1 MKKFQIKKMILPI
14 AFISFLTV
22 SSLIT
27 FLGTEKAYS
36 ENEKRILSEFPDFTW
51 ENFISG
57 KLQEN
62 LETYISDHIAG
73 REFFVGVDAYYS
85 NLMGKNALGDV
96 YMADDGY
103 LINAP
108 KDKTGKENYFE
119 KNINN
124 IETFSAFN
132 PIPSSLVIVPSAG
145 YVMEDKLPMFHKKYS
160 DASLFKKASDKTSFV
175 GFLDVREHLI
185 GAYESGYEVYY
196 KTDHHLT
203 ARGSYEL
210 YKAYCDY
217 RGLEFPSEKE
227 YTVTEHD
234 GFYGTTYSSGGYW
247 LSKPDTLEV
256 WDLGEDV
263 KVTIGEDG
271 DEFTSMFFEKHLE
284 NQDKYPLYLDGNHAF
299 VKIENPNAKGG
310 NLLLIRDSFGQSFA
324 PFLAHNYKTVCLV
337 DMRYFRKSMGLI
349 IEKEKIDEIL
359 FLYGIETLI
368 DDDSTSYLFF

>member
-22 SSLIT
+22 ASLIT

-36 ENEKRILSEFPDFTW
+36 ENEKRILAEFPNFTW
-51 ENFISG
+51 EDFLSG
-57 KLQEN
+57 EFQQN
-62 LETYISDHIAG
+62 LETYISDHITG

-85 NLMGKNALGDV
+85 NLMGKNALDDV

-108 KDKTGKENYFE
+108 KDKTTDENYFE
-119 KNINN
+119 KNVSN
-124 IETFSAFN
+124 IEAFMSFN

-145 YVMEDKLPMFHKKYS
+145 YVMEDKLPMFHKKYN
-160 DASLFKKASDKTSFV
+160 DAQMLKKASDITSFV
-175 GFLDVREHLI
+175 GFVDVRQQLI
-185 GAYESGYEVYY
+185 EAYGNGNQIFY

-210 YKAYCDY
+210 YKAFCDY

-227 YTVTEHD
+227 YTVTKHND
-234 GFYGTTYSSGGYW
+234 FYGTTYSASGYW
-247 LSKPDTLEV
+247 LSDPDTLEV
-256 WDLGEDV
+256 WDLGEEV

-271 DEFTSMFFEKHLE
+271 DEFTSMFFEKHLK

-299 VKIENPNAKGG
+299 VKIENPNAKEG
-310 NLLLIRDSFGQSFA
+310 NLLIIRDSFAQSFA
-324 PFLAHNYKTVCLV
+324 PFLAHNYKTICLV
-337 DMRYFRKSMGLI
+337 DMRYYRKSLALLV
-349 IEKEKIDEIL
+349 EKEKINEIL
-359 FLYGIETLI
+359 FLYGIDTLI
-368 DDDSTSYLFF
+368 GDDSTSYLFF